1 MLIGH
6 GWDLHQHSNRKTLI
20 LGGVNFEEDG
30 FEGHSDGDILIHAL
44 CDALLGATGKKD
56 LGHYFPSDESTPKD
70 IPSTKILSEIL
81 DIIEY
86 RNFTLMNIDITI
98 ITQKFNVQE
107 KEKKIIDNLSELLGV
122 PLEIIN
128 VKGKSADDY
137 GIIGDQKASLAI
149 VSLLLENC
157 LLYTSDAA
165 DD

>member
-6 GWDLHQHSNRKTLI
+6 GWDLHQHSDSKTLI

-30 FEGHSDGDILIHAL
+30 FEGHSDGDILLHAL

-56 LGHYFPSDESTPKD
+56 LGHYFPSDESTPKN
-70 IPSTKILSEIL
+70 IPSTKILSKIL
-81 DIIEY
+81 LVIEY
-86 RNFTLMNIDITI
+86 EKFNLINVDITI

-107 KEKKIIDNLSELLGV
+107 KEKKIKENLSKQLGV

-149 VSLLLENC
+149 VSLLL
-157 LLYTSDAA
+157 DHA
-165 DD
+165 

>member
-86 RNFTLMNIDITI
+86 KNFTLMNIDITI

-149 VSLLLENC
+149 VSLLLEN
-157 LLYTSDAA
+157 A
-165 DD
+165 

>member
-6 GWDLHQHSNRKTLI
+6 GWDLHQHSDSKNLI
-20 LGGVNFEEDG
+20 LGGVNFDEEG
-30 FEGHSDGDILIHAL
+30 FEGHSDGDILLHAL

-81 DIIEY
+81 LVIEY
-86 RNFTLMNIDITI
+86 EKFTLINVDITI

-107 KEKKIIDNLSELLGV
+107 KEKKIKENLSKQLGI
-122 PLEIIN
+122 PLEKIN
-128 VKGKSADDY
+128 IKGKSSDDY

-149 VSLLLENC
+149 VSLLLD
-157 LLYTSDAA
+157 DA
-165 DD
+165 

>member
-6 GWDLHQHSNRKTLI
+6 GWDLHQHSDSKNLI

-30 FEGHSDGDILIHAL
+30 FEGHSDGDILLHAL

-81 DIIEY
+81 DVIEY
-86 RNFTLMNIDITI
+86 ENFTLMNVDITI

-107 KEKKIIDNLSELLGV
+107 KEKKIIENLSKLLGV

-149 VSLLLENC
+149 VSLLLD
-157 LLYTSDAA
+157 DA
-165 DD
+165 

>member
-6 GWDLHQHSNRKTLI
+6 GWDLHQHSDRKTLI

-81 DIIEY
+81 HVIEY
-86 RNFTLMNIDITI
+86 ENFTLMNIDITI

-107 KEKKIIDNLSELLGV
+107 KENKIIENLSKLLGV

-128 VKGKSADDY
+128 VKGKSSDDY

-149 VSLLLENC
+149 VSLLLD
-157 LLYTSDAA
+157 DA
-165 DD
+165 

>member
-6 GWDLHQHSNRKTLI
+6 GWDLHQHSDSKNLI

-30 FEGHSDGDILIHAL
+30 FEGHSDGDILLHAL
-44 CDALLGATGKKD
+44 CDALLGATGNKD

-81 DIIEY
+81 KVIEY
-86 RNFTLMNIDITI
+86 EKFNLINVDITI

-107 KEKKIIDNLSELLGV
+107 KEKKIIENLSKLLGV
-122 PLEIIN
+122 HLEIIN

-137 GIIGDQKASLAI
+137 GIIGNQKASLAI
-149 VSLLLENC
+149 VSLLLDN
-157 LLYTSDAA
+157 A
-165 DD
+165 

>member
-6 GWDLHQHSNRKTLI
+6 GWDLHQHSDSKNLI
-20 LGGVNFEEDG
+20 LGGVNFEEEG
-30 FEGHSDGDILIHAL
+30 FEGHSDGDILLHAL

-149 VSLLLENC
+149 VSLLLEN
-157 LLYTSDAA
+157 A
-165 DD
+165 

>member
-6 GWDLHQHSNRKTLI
+6 GWDLHQHSDRKTLI

-86 RNFTLMNIDITI
+86 KNFTLMNIDITI

-149 VSLLLENC
+149 VSLLLEN
-157 LLYTSDAA
+157 A
-165 DD
+165 

>member
-1 MLIGH
+1 MLIWH
-6 GWDLHQHSNRKTLI
+6 GWDLHQHSDRKTLI

-81 DIIEY
+81 KVIEY
-86 RNFTLMNIDITI
+86 EKFNLINVDITI

-107 KEKKIIDNLSELLGV
+107 KEKKIIENLSKLLGV

-137 GIIGDQKASLAI
+137 GIIGNQKASLAI
-149 VSLLLENC
+149 VSLLLDN
-157 LLYTSDAA
+157 A
-165 DD
+165 